1 MRTIEVYHHKF
12 NSAGS
17 HTIELHEKP
26 KAVLVKNM
34 TDDIIKVSWGTQIHS
49 EDYIQ
54 MPKDTGE
61 VLFYQATNGDDLDIT
76 IQAMGKGDVEVRII
90 SY

>member
-1 MRTIEVYHHKF
+1 MRAIEVHHHKF
-12 NSAGS
+12 SSAGTQ
-17 HTIELHEKP
+17 TIELHEKP

-34 TDDIIKVSWGTQIHS
+34 TDDIIRVSWGEAIHD

-54 MPKDTGE
+54 MPKDSGE
-61 VLFYQATNGDDLDIT
+61 VLFYQAISEKDLDIT

>member
-12 NSAGS
+12 NSAGTQ
-17 HTIELHEKP
+17 TIELHEKP

-34 TDDIIKVSWGTQIHS
+34 TDDIIRVSWGEAIHN

-54 MPKDTGE
+54 MPKDSGE
-61 VLFYQATNGDDLDIT
+61 VLFYQAISEKDLDIT